1 MRRAWTWTCS
11 CLVVR
16 LKVELWT
23 CWIRVRHCTLDSIY
37 TQATGLV
44 LYFTALH
51 VLIFTTVNHSLERSD
66 ERPTLS
72 QTGCLSPLRRQDGVE
87 KFYVVSPAVPNGA
100 GYDGPPL

>member
-1 MRRAWTWTCS
+1 MYDTAHSTAFTHKPQV
-11 CLVVR
+11 LY
-16 LKVELWT
+16 
-23 CWIRVRHCTLDSIY
+23 CTLP
-37 TQATGLV
+37 
-44 LYFTALH
+44 LH

-66 ERPTLS
+66 ERPTLR